1 MATTETNEAKRAEMR
16 EIIAEAFGKG
26 WSRAELAAYAGVS
39 EGTIG
44 SYARGASMGT
54 NTIRSTL
61 LAAALGK
68 REAVL
73 ASKRESLRRS
83 VEVSLRRASDADA
96 RPDRRDWASRR
107 PADWFRRCAED
118 YAARLAVLEAAR

>member
-16 EIIAEAFGKG
+16 QLVAEALGKG

-54 NTIRSTL
+54 NAIRSTL
-61 LAAALGK
+61 WAAARGK

-73 ASKRESLRRS
+73 ADKVRSLKAS
-83 VEVSLRRASDADA
+83 VGVCVHRAAEADA
-96 RPDRRDWASRR
+96 KGGRDGAGRHSTWY
-107 PADWFRRCAED
+107 RRCAED
-118 YAARLAVLEAAR
+118 YAARLAVLEAVCK